1 MKRLKIISD
10 FTELGSGFKIALKDL
25 EIRGAGNLLGRE
37 QSGDILAVG
46 FDMYVRLLD
55 EAINNLQEE
64 REEAAPEVYLE
75 LEYSGYL
82 PDTYISEPMEKMEI
96 YKKIAAITKD
106 DEHDRVYSEL
116 VDRFGPLPDEVLSI
130 FSISEIRIICKKLFI
145 SSLREKEGVVVV
157 EFSKLS
163 HLSVDRALR
172 LIKES
177 GKRIYLDS
185 KRPNCLFLKTGH
197 IGLKEKSEF
206 IRDRLS
212 RLL

>member
-1 MKRLKIISD
+1 MAQDARYRVL
-10 FTELGSGFKIALKDL
+10 
-25 EIRGAGNLLGRE
+25 
-37 QSGDILAVG
+37 
-46 FDMYVRLLD
+46 YLLD
-55 EAINNLQEE
+55 DPTAGLLS
-64 REEAAPEVYLE
+64 A
-75 LEYSGYL
+75 
-82 PDTYISEPMEKMEI
+82 
-96 YKKIAAITKD
+96 AAITKD

-116 VDRFGPLPDEVLSI
+116 VDRFGPLPDEVASI

-163 HLSVDRALR
+163 HLSVDRVLR

-177 GKRIYLDS
+177 GERIYLES